1 MDAISSGA
9 PISHILDKALAS
21 ASYISNDELIK
32 FISSEKNGYSNNDAI
47 LDYRRVN
54 ARVEAVF
61 VGKFKSP
68 QTVIIPAKL
77 IDDQH
82 VQELMSSLYMRESLP
97 KLEEMSQENDELLM
111 SVELSATYHQ
121 LIEAIFE
128 KSEYTVDKAYYRF
141 PKASLQGIIR
151 SFKTL
156 LHDLMLQFD
165 KDFDWDKELS
175 STPNREKVSSIMNN
189 VITPH
194 MVAINDFS
202 PTIANNNN
210 VIEVMERKLILPFN
224 MAECILFNQ

>member
-9 PISHILDKALAS
+9 PISHILDKALVI
-21 ASYISNDELIK
+21 ASYIGNDEFIK
-32 FISSEKNGYSNNDAI
+32 FIYSEKNGYSNNDAI
-47 LDYRRVN
+47 PDYRHVN

-61 VGKFKSP
+61 VGKFMSP
-68 QTVIIPAKL
+68 QTVIVPAKL

-97 KLEEMSQENDELLM
+97 KLEEMLHDNDEPLM
-111 SVELSATYHQ
+111 SVELSATYHP

-141 PKASLQGIIR
+141 PNTSLQGIIR

-165 KDFDWDKELS
+165 KELDLDKELS
-175 STPNREKVSSIMNN
+175 STSNNEKVSLIMNN
-189 VITPH
+189 VITLH
-194 MVAINDFS
+194 MVTLNDFS
-202 PTIANNNN
+202 TSIAPKNDG
-210 VIEVMERKLILPFN
+210 IKDKTRKLILPFD
-224 MAECILFNQ
+224 LV